1 MVTGKTERNYR
12 RVKMNLIKYKGYM
25 GTVEYS
31 PEDKVLFGKIAFI
44 NDLVTFEAM
53 TVKDLEENFREAVDD
68 YIETCRQ
75 LGKEPQK
82 SFKGTFNIRIK
93 PELHRKASMISLQKH
108 ISLNKLVEQA
118 LENEIKNS

>member
-1 MVTGKTERNYR
+1 
-12 RVKMNLIKYKGYM
+12 MNLIKYKGYM